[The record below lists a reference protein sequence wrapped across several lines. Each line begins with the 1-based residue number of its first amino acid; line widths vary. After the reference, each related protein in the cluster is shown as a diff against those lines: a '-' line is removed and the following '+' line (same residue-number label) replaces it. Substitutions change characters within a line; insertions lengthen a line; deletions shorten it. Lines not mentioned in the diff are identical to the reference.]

1 MSSCLLDLQQPE
13 SSSSMKPPDG
23 ISQQGWEEQGACAGT
38 DVQDSS
44 EDSSPLLLD
53 RLHSLAEAEKLF
65 DELTQEK
72 LQVRQAQCVGHFL
85 TAHHVTHGI
94 GFHVSQ
100 EISINSAQE
109 IYLKDSALYH
119 YTQAYTKH

>member
-23 ISQQGWEEQGACAGT
+23 IPQQGWEEQGACTGT

-72 LQVRQAQCVGHFL
+72 LQVRQAQCVGLFL
-85 TAHHVTHGI
+85 THTHTAW
-94 GFHVSQ
+94 FL
-100 EISINSAQE
+100 ATRRR
-109 IYLKDSALYH
+109 KDSETETLIP
-119 YTQAYTKH
+119 T